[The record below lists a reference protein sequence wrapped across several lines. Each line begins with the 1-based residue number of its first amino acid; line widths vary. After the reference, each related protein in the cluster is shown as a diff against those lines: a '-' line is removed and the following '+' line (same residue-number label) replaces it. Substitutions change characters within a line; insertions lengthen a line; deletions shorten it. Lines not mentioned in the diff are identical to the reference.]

1 MKLLHNVVHASD
13 TPSSYTENTL
23 NARHS
28 FNNCRLAIPAHN
40 SCPSTTTHHPFTFD
54 VLSRNNVSLSHPP
67 PTSSSL
73 QLSTQV
79 LYHKREGGWMQGLET
94 VKLFIFIIIFFYE
107 EQLCP
112 ATVEAAGAR
121 LSTKLFRRGTAQEKP
136 RAVTTP
142 APRTLDHKRRDLLTL
157 GIVLEAC

>member
-1 MKLLHNVVHASD
+1 MCASAT
-13 TPSSYTENTL
+13 TPSSYVENTL
-23 NARHS
+23 NGRHS
-28 FNNCRLAIPAHN
+28 FTKCRLAIPAHN

-94 VKLFIFIIIFFYE
+94 VKLFIFNYYFFFYTKNSYV
-107 EQLCP
+107 LPLLKPLGLGSPLSCLDGGP
-112 ATVEAAGAR
+112 HKKSRVR
-121 LSTKLFRRGTAQEKP
+121 LRHQHPGPL
-136 RAVTTP
+136 TTS
-142 APRTLDHKRRDLLTL
+142 AET
-157 GIVLEAC
+157 C